1 MLVAPLLRFE
11 CSASEV
17 SNNSFPG
24 SSGKLV
30 DRAAANSFLPAY
42 RGVLIARREGIKG
55 ISGLRSTRGAQ
66 DEYNFYWLDSRG
78 RDTTAVVAQDLAS
91 GTMRVLAEDPRADFT
106 ELLLDP
112 ISERPVAAA
121 RSFERVA
128 WQVLDP
134 ILRSFYTMVVRVPR
148 NVSG

>member
-1 MLVAPLLRFE
+1 A
-11 CSASEV
+11 
-17 SNNSFPG
+17 
-24 SSGKLV
+24 
-30 DRAAANSFLPAY
+30 DRPA
-42 RGVLIARREGIKG
+42 RGYKG

-66 DEYNFYWLDSRG
+66 DEYNFYWLDSPG

-134 ILRSFYTMVVRVPR
+134 DCVRHGARRMNTTFIGSTAGAATPPPLSR
-148 NVSG
+148 KTSL